1 MAIAGWRRLRIPRGI
16 VGATLAAA
24 VLLAPSALGVS
35 RAAAETPPPTAPGY
49 PTWAEVQ
56 AARASTEATA
66 AEVDRVDDALTG
78 ALDAAAVASQKA
90 VTAQAAAQKARA
102 ASEAAGQR
110 ADTLSAQA
118 AAAAT
123 RSGRSTAATAELART
138 LTAAEGQQGF
148 TAQLLASDD
157 PDELLARL
165 NALSNLTD
173 WWHDAADAAQA
184 DKELAASL
192 RDRARAAEAERNRLA
207 DEAERSADAA
217 ETAADEANA
226 VAAKLQKSI
235 DTLYAQLAVL
245 QDSTAETERQ
255 YDIGVRVAAQASDQQ
270 RRREK
275 AASDEPATAA
285 AASVGTAE
293 PLGGALSPAQ
303 ARAYARRAMLSY
315 GWGDTQYSCLV
326 KLWNMESGWRWNA
339 LNPYSGAYGIPQALP
354 AKKLAAAGADW
365 RTNAATQIRWGLA
378 YISDRYDTPC
388 GAWRHEMSHDPHWY

>member
-1 MAIAGWRRLRIPRGI
+1 MAIAGWRRIRIPHEI
-16 VGATLAAA
+16 IGATVAAA
-24 VLLAPSALGVS
+24 VLVAPSIFGVS
-35 RAAAETPPPTAPGY
+35 PTGDETSPPTAPGY
-49 PTWAEVQ
+49 PTWTEVQ

-66 AEVDRVDDALTG
+66 AEVARVDDALTT

-90 VTAQAAAQKARA
+90 VTAQAAAQKAQA
-102 ASEAAGQR
+102 ASEAAEQR
-110 ADTLSAQA
+110 AEALSAQA
-118 AAAAT
+118 ADAAA
-123 RSGRSTAATAELART
+123 RARQSTVTTAKLART
-138 LTAAEGQQGF
+138 LAAAEGQQGF
-148 TAQLLASDD
+148 AAQLFASDD

-184 DKELAASL
+184 DTGVAASL
-192 RDRARAAEAERNRLA
+192 RDRAHAAQAERKRLAGEAEQ
-207 DEAERSADAA
+207 AA
-217 ETAADEANA
+217 AAATTAADEASA
-226 VAAKLQKSI
+226 LAAQLQQSV

-255 YDIGVRVAAQASDQQ
+255 YDIGVRVAAQAPDQQ
-270 RRREK
+270 HRREQ
-275 AASDEPATAA
+275 AAATGSATAA
-285 AASVGTAE
+285 AASVGTAV
-293 PLGGALSPAQ
+293 PVGGALSPSE
-303 ARAYARRAMLSY
+303 ARAYASRAIRAY